1 MTGDSPLTVL
11 ERLMDE
17 KRSAVEFGDRT
28 GDPLHDS
35 IARDLEMLLNSRRQ
49 EKLVPAEYTEA
60 CTSILN
66 FGVPEF
72 DQFGNLAAPPEQARL
87 CRTLEAA
94 IRLFEPRLRLISVRL
109 VKPETRQSILRFR
122 IEAIIGPG
130 EDWSSKQACIVI
142 PAQCPFL
149 PAVEHESRPASLL
162 RARTGI
168 YPQDRRRVCSPVS

>member
-17 KRSAVEFGDRT
+17 KRSAVEFGNRT
-28 GDPLHDS
+28 GDPIHDS

-49 EKLVPAEYTEA
+49 EELVPAEYTQA

-72 DQFGNLAAPPEQARL
+72 DQFGNLAAPAEQARL

-109 VKPETRQSILRFR
+109 VKPETRQSLLRFR
-122 IEAIIGPG
+122 IEAIIAPLG
-130 EDWSSKQACIVI
+130 EDWVFEAGLHRNSSAI
-142 PAQCPFL
+142 
-149 PAVEHESRPASLL
+149 S
-162 RARTGI
+162 
-168 YPQDRRRVCSPVS
+168 VSAGGGA